1 MGKPSGLSGTFEL
14 LRRLARR
21 HGVPARHAEDVAQD
35 ALLRALEANRGIGP
49 DGDDA
54 PYRVTIACNRARNH
68 VRDAR
73 RRGEVLTS
81 FEEREIRA
89 EQPTPEELLRAR
101 QREALMRRLVGQ
113 VDPKYR
119 DVLIKHDL
127 EGIPLAQIA
136 AELGLHPEAVKTQ
149 HRRALEQLEAVTQR
163 WRAQQRSRG
172 WDDAACVAPLG
183 LYRREGWVSSLGR
196 WRWRIVFQGATL
208 AIAGAVVTELI
219 FPSSFSWWFRSAVD
233 EQHRTEPAAEAPVPR
248 PAAEAPVPRPAAPS
262 DGRAGGPVA
271 APPGSDGAPLAEH
284 RDDVQAGARASRPH
298 APSIAASRG
307 APPPAISRPEAI
319 SAREKSL
326 IRRARR
332 AFEDHTAEADLE
344 ARRLLEAH
352 AQEFPRGWLAGE
364 REEMLRQLR

>member
-49 DGDDA
+49 DGEDA

-101 QREALMRRLVGQ
+101 QREELTRRLVGQ

-136 AELGLHPEAVKTQ
+136 AELGLHPEAVRTR
-149 HRRALEQLEAVTQR
+149 HRRAREQLEAVTQR
-163 WRAQQRSRG
+163 WRAKQRSRG

-183 LYRREGWVSSLGR
+183 LYRRQGWVSSLGR
-196 WRWRIVFQGATL
+196 WRWRAVIQGATL
-208 AIAGAVVTELI
+208 AIAGAVVAELI

-233 EQHRTEPAAEAPVPR
+233 EHWTESAAEAPVPL
-248 PAAEAPVPRPAAPS
+248 PAAPS
-262 DGRAGGPVA
+262 NGRAGGPVA
-271 APPGSDGAPLAEH
+271 APAGSDGAPLAEH
-284 RDDVQAGARASRPH
+284 RDDGQAGARASRPH

-307 APPPAISRPEAI
+307 APPPAISMPEAI
-319 SAREKSL
+319 SARERSL

-332 AFEDHTAEADLE
+332 AFEGRTAEADLE

-352 AQEFPRGWLAGE
+352 AQEFPRGRLAGE